1 MRKIMSEVAELE
13 VLAIYESAT
22 RQETVDYIQDAM
34 AFVDAEDKEILAL
47 MASATD
53 KLSQISDMEYEQMN
67 LSSYLHDQEDVSY
80 ED

>member
-1 MRKIMSEVAELE
+1 MRKIMFEVAELE
-13 VLAIYESAT
+13 VLAIYESVT

>member
-1 MRKIMSEVAELE
+1 MRKIMFEVAELE

-47 MASATD
+47 MASAAD

>member
-1 MRKIMSEVAELE
+1 MRKIMFEVAELE

>member
-1 MRKIMSEVAELE
+1 MRKIMFEVAELE
-13 VLAIYESAT
+13 VLAIYESVT

-47 MASATD
+47 MASAAD

>member
-1 MRKIMSEVAELE
+1 MRKIMFEIAELE

-47 MASATD
+47 MASAAD